1 MAKNLID
8 LKEEEKINV
17 LDIFKELGKSDQTLN
32 DNFDLYDVKKV
43 NIEDLQFDQN
53 IPICAYA
60 LIDRNN
66 KIKHYL
72 VVEAVDNN
80 LGIDTPSPNLYYKY
94 NEFEEKTARITILKV
109 GFDLDNEAELNN
121 EKELQL

>member
-1 MAKNLID
+1 MANNLID

-43 NIEDLQFDQN
+43 DIDDLQFDQN

-60 LIDRNN
+60 LINRNN
-66 KIKHYL
+66 TIKHYL
-72 VVEAVDNN
+72 VVEAVDSN
-80 LGIDTPSPNLYYKY
+80 LGIDTPSPNQYYKY

-109 GFDLDNEAELNN
+109 GIDLDNEMDLKN
-121 EKELQL
+121 ESELQL